1 MVAGSSPPS
10 PAIIFYKCSFRALF
24 VINALFFG
32 KEIMNLNT
40 HFRNAKT
47 ELSKVIFPTKGQVKQ
62 AYIAVVIVVT
72 VISIFLALVDLAMS
86 SFMSAIL
93 G

>member
-1 MVAGSSPPS
+1 MELSKH
-10 PAIIFYKCSFRALF
+10 I
-24 VINALFFG
+24 
-32 KEIMNLNT
+32 
-40 HFRNAKT
+40 RNAKL

-72 VISIFLALVDLAMS
+72 VIASFLALVDLLMS
-86 SFMSAIL
+86 SVMSAIL